1 MGATSKAQAATFNKT
16 HLVGMPKNNPLVP
29 DYIEELN
36 STIASI
42 KEWWHNLPQEIAEG
56 SINLMAWLYDLSATL
71 ILKTPLWIFNNEW
84 FENTT
89 YMFSMLSIGLVS
101 VLTIVEALKRMV
113 MKMRKRKVQ
122 PMDMKEIMKRWFIV
136 AGLTTAV
143 PFLFQ
148 KAFQGLNKIS
158 DFFISMGAETMR
170 ATALPTN
177 IAWFDV
183 LTLTVFDIVL
193 ISTIVP
199 VLWKNGRR
207 FFDIMVL
214 GVISPLALTAWIFD
228 PYKHWF
234 KQWWDNLKHLSLVQV
249 YYSLFLLILGWFIFG
264 VPTPAHYTGLIVKLL
279 VVIGGFAR
287 MVNPPRLINKHL
299 DSGGGF
305 DEVYGSA
312 KGTTDKVKKNFVD
325 SAKIIMKPH
334 TAIQTIKSRL
344 EKKAGGKKK

>member
-1 MGATSKAQAATFNKT
+1 
-16 HLVGMPKNNPLVP
+16 MPENNPFIP
-29 DYIEELN
+29 DYIENLN
-36 STIASI
+36 NSVAQIQN
-42 KEWWHNLPQEIAEG
+42 WWHSLPHEIAEG
-56 SINLMAWLYDLSATL
+56 SVNLMAWLYDLCATL

-101 VLTIVEALKRMV
+101 VLTIVEAMKRMI
-113 MKMRKRKVQ
+113 MRMRKRRVE
-122 PMDMKEIMKRWFIV
+122 PMDMKEIMKRWFMV

-158 DFFISMGAETMR
+158 DFFISMGAETMN
-170 ATALPTN
+170 TVALPTN
-177 IAWFDV
+177 IGLFDV
-183 LTLTVFDIVL
+183 LTLALFDVVL

-214 GVISPLALTAWIFD
+214 GVVSPLALTAWIFD

-234 KQWWDNLKHLSLVQV
+234 RQWWDNLKQLSLVQV

-264 VPTPAHYTGLIVKLL
+264 VPTPSDYTGLIVKLL

-287 MVNPPRLINKHL
+287 MVNPPRMISKHL
-299 DSGGGF
+299 DSGGGL
-305 DEVYGSA
+305 DEVYGGA
-312 KGTTDKVKKNFVD
+312 KKTTDHVKKNFID
-325 SAKIIMKPH
+325 SAKIIMRPH

-344 EKKAGGKKK
+344 EKKVAAAAKPKK